1 MKKLFKIAL
10 VAGGLLF
17 AGNLVN
23 AQQKIAYVNSAELIK
38 AMPEVATADKQLATF
53 KESLDSDG
61 KTMYAEYQ
69 TKVQDFQAKE
79 KTLSDALKDAKVKE
93 IQDLQKRIEEFQQK
107 AGDDFEKKRSELYDP
122 ILKKAEDAVKVV
134 AKEKGYAYVFDT
146 TQPGIVYF
154 DGGINI
160 MADVK
165 AKLGLK

>member
-1 MKKLFKIAL
+1 MKNLIKIAL
-10 VAGGLLF
+10 VAGLF
-17 AGNLVN
+17 LSVANIAN
-23 AQQKIAYVNSAELIK
+23 AQQKMAHINSAELIK
-38 AMPEVATADKQLATF
+38 LMPEVATADKQLETF
-53 KESLDSDG
+53 KASLDADG

-69 TKVQDFQAKE
+69 TKVQDFQGKE

-107 AGDDFEKKRSELYDP
+107 AGEDFEKKRAELYDP

-146 TQPGIVYF
+146 TQPGLVYF

-160 MADVK
+160 LADVK
-165 AKLGLK
+165 IKLGLK

>member
-1 MKKLFKIAL
+1 MKRLFKIAL

-17 AGNLVN
+17 AGNIAS
-23 AQQKIAYVNSAELIK
+23 AQQKIAHINSAELIK
-38 AMPEVATADKQLATF
+38 AMPEVVNADKQLETF
-53 KESLDSDG
+53 KASLDADG
-61 KTMYAEYQ
+61 KTMYDEYQ
-69 TKVQDFQAKE
+69 AKVKDFQAKE
-79 KTLSDALKDAKVKE
+79 KTLTDAMKDIKVKE

-107 AGDDFEKKRSELYDP
+107 AGDDFEKKRGELYDP

-146 TQPGIVYF
+146 TQPGLVYF

-165 AKLGLK
+165 LKLGIK

>member
-17 AGNLVN
+17 AGNLAN
-23 AQQKIAYVNSAELIK
+23 AQQKIAHINSADLIK
-38 AMPEVATADKQLATF
+38 SMPEVVTADKQLETF
-53 KESLDSDG
+53 KTSLDADG
-61 KTMYAEYQ
+61 KTMYTEYQ
-69 TKVQDFQAKE
+69 AKVTDFQGKE
-79 KTLSDALKDAKVKE
+79 KGLSDALKE

-107 AGDDFEKKRSELYDP
+107 AGEDFEKKRTELYDP
-122 ILKKAEDAVKVV
+122 ILKKAEDAVKAV

-160 MADVK
+160 LADVK
-165 AKLGLK
+165 LKLGLK

>member
-1 MKKLFKIAL
+1 MKKLFKIVL
-10 VAGGLLF
+10 VAGGLIF
-17 AGNLVN
+17 AGSLVN
-23 AQQKIAYVNSAELIK
+23 AQQKIAHINSAELIK
-38 AMPEVATADKQLATF
+38 AMPEVVNADKMLETF
-53 KESLDSDG
+53 KASLDADG
-61 KTMYAEYQ
+61 KTMYTEYQ
-69 TKVQDFQAKE
+69 NKVQAFQTAE
-79 KTLSDALKDAKVKE
+79 KTLSDALKEAKVKE

-107 AGDDFEKKRSELYDP
+107 AGDDFEKKRGELYDP

-165 AKLGLK
+165 LKLGLK

>member
-23 AQQKIAYVNSAELIK
+23 AQQKIAHINSAELIK
-38 AMPEVATADKQLATF
+38 AMPEVVTADKQLATF
-53 KESLDSDG
+53 KESLDADG
-61 KTMYAEYQ
+61 KTMYTEYQ

-79 KTLSDALKDAKVKE
+79 KTLSDAMKEAKVKE

-107 AGDDFEKKRSELYDP
+107 AGEDFEKKRGELYDP

>member
-1 MKKLFKIAL
+1 MRKLFKIAL

-17 AGNLVN
+17 AGNIVS
-23 AQQKIAYVNSAELIK
+23 AQQKIAYINSSDLIK
-38 AMPEVATADKQLATF
+38 SMPEVVNADKQLETF
-53 KESLDSDG
+53 KASLDSDG
-61 KTMYAEYQ
+61 KTMYTEYQ
-69 TKVQDFQAKE
+69 NKVQAFQTAE
-79 KTLSDALKDAKVKE
+79 KTLSDAMKEAKVNE
-93 IQDLQKRIEEFQQK
+93 IQDLQKRIEDFQKK
-107 AGDDFEKKRSELYDP
+107 ASEDFEKKRSELYDP

-160 MADVK
+160 MSDVK

>member
-1 MKKLFKIAL
+1 MKKLIKIAL
-10 VAGGLLF
+10 VAGLF
-17 AGNLVN
+17 LSGVNIAN
-23 AQQKIAYVNSAELIK
+23 AQQKMAHINSAELIK
-38 AMPEVATADKQLATF
+38 LMPEVVTADKQLETF
-53 KESLDSDG
+53 KASLDADG

-69 TKVQDFQAKE
+69 TKVQDFQGKE

-107 AGDDFEKKRSELYDP
+107 AGEDFEKKRAELYDP

-146 TQPGIVYF
+146 TQPGLVYF

-160 MADVK
+160 LADVK
-165 AKLGLK
+165 IKLGLK

>member
-1 MKKLFKIAL
+1 MAHI
-10 VAGGLLF
+10 
-17 AGNLVN
+17 
-23 AQQKIAYVNSAELIK
+23 NSAELIK
-38 AMPEVATADKQLATF
+38 LMPEVATADKQLETF
-53 KESLDSDG
+53 KASLDADG

-107 AGDDFEKKRSELYDP
+107 AGDDFEKKRAELYDP

-146 TQPGIVYF
+146 TQPGLVYF

-160 MADVK
+160 LADVK
-165 AKLGLK
+165 IKLGLK